1 MLPLAISL
9 LFAVIP
15 VAPGGSTGTT
25 PTAGNCAGSSVNL
38 QVDNGSCQKTG
49 LPVVSGG
56 SGELQ
61 LILQVAFAIL
71 GAVAVLF
78 VVIGGLRYAISDGD
92 PEDMSKAKNTIIYA
106 IVGLVIVLFA
116 EAIVTFALGFL
127 K

>member
-15 VAPGGSTGTT
+15 KAPGGTSST

-38 QVDNGSCQKTG
+38 QVDNSCQNTG